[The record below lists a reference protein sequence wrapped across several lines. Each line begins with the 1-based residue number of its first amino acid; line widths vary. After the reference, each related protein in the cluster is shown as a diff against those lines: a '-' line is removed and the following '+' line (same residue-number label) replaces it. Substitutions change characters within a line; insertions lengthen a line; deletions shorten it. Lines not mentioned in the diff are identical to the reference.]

1 MMKPLPGYPQSQ
13 VRKATLVAVLT
24 DMVAVVDDRQAEVNM
39 IRWTY
44 NVILVKDDRRDTL
57 FNFGMEI
64 IRGRGDNQ
72 QAAWQDDPGLRR
84 TTRCVVA
91 GDRGGRR
98 GLHVGPTGTSP
109 ALVPS

>member
-57 FNFGMEI
+57 FNVGMEI

-72 QAAWQDDPGLRR
+72 QAAWQDDERYYADMIAHARAFAAQQGAWWQAIEEADE
-84 TTRCVVA
+84 VYM
-91 GDRGGRR
+91 
-98 GLHVGPTGTSP
+98 
-109 ALVPS
+109 